1 MTEVLATK
9 NLSKTYRDGTQAVRG
24 VDLAVN
30 SGECLGLVGESGSG
44 KSTLSRCLLGLES
57 LHSGQMW
64 LQGEELTALPS
75 RVQRK
80 KRRTMQMVFQNPS
93 SSFNNR
99 LRVGDS
105 LLEPLA
111 CFPEK
116 RNAILE
122 RKGLT
127 LQQYAE
133 ELMGLVQL
141 DPGLLQRY
149 PGQLS
154 GGQKQ
159 RIAIARSLSTEPAVI
174 ILDEPTASLDVSV
187 QARVLNLLKDLQEQ
201 LNLSYLFISHDL
213 TAVRFMSDRMVVMRK
228 GELVDECGKDELF
241 ADDRDDYTKQLVS
254 LFEV

>member
-122 RKGLT
+122 RKRLT

-213 TAVRFMSDRMVVMRK
+213 AAVRFMSDRMVVMRK